1 MTGKVVLHLTFDCF
15 CPLFRS
21 HRLRLSRGCRFNLL
35 RAIRMF
41 CTKLQGKIRNE
52 IPQLPLVKDPFSLR
66 NLTVPMW
73 QRMKSIRRI
82 KTHKQDLRKEIW
94 PAYAQ
99 QFARTCMAC
108 ENTRG
113 FWRLFSI
120 LRPNLS
126 FHLFFPQNSRLGQ
139 WTRKT
144 SALRSQRAGSTLEII
159 HQDLM

>member
-1 MTGKVVLHLTFDCF
+1 M
-15 CPLFRS
+15 
-21 HRLRLSRGCRFNLL
+21 
-35 RAIRMF
+35 
-41 CTKLQGKIRNE
+41 
-52 IPQLPLVKDPFSLR
+52 KDPFSLR

-73 QRMKSIRRI
+73 QGMKSIRRI

-113 FWRLFSI
+113 FWRFSI

-126 FHLFFPQNSRLGQ
+126 FHLFFPQISRLGK
-139 WTRKT
+139 WTRKSTGT
-144 SALRSQRAGSTLEII
+144 SLSEKRQHLGNHPSRFDVTKKRSNSCFVFEILIKEVRLGSRAHVRHWDRSFVRCDVDYVLDMFETLRFC
-159 HQDLM
+159 